1 MPYLC
6 IFGLEF
12 YISTSNLSKTNF
24 LTHTVN
30 FGIGSTYS
38 KGIGSAFS
46 EVPSPGLGK
55 LCKVCQFYLYLSNK
69 NKTQVS
75 CFYFYCRT
83 SKLQLWT
90 SDSGFPNFFF
100 RKHVQKCKKASHLLL
115 HKLQEAPKQTNVY
128 SMWTVEPLEQVVN
141 L

>member
-38 KGIGSAFS
+38 KGVGSAFS

-69 NKTQVS
+69 NKTKYQV
-75 CFYFYCRT
+75 FIFI
-83 SKLQLWT
+83 
-90 SDSGFPNFFF
+90 
-100 RKHVQKCKKASHLLL
+100 
-115 HKLQEAPKQTNVY
+115 
-128 SMWTVEPLEQVVN
+128 VEPLNFNYEPLIPDFQTSSFESTYRNVKRLAICYCINFKKLPSKQTYIQCEQ
-141 L
+141 